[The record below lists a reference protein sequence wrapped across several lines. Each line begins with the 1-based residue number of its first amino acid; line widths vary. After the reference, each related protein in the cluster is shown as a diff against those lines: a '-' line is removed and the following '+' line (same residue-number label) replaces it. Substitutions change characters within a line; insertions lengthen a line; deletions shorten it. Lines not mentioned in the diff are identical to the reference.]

1 MSLESLI
8 ILLPLFGGYLV
19 PIKSRSLLARID
31 RILSG
36 IVYLILALM
45 GLSLAQ
51 VDNLASELGT
61 IGLLLSTLIVLTLGL
76 NLAALPLV
84 DKRWPLALDL
94 GESKQPLGKLVME
107 SLKLALVVAGGVL
120 VGLVVT
126 LPHSLIEQTANGA
139 LMVLLALIG
148 IQLRG
153 SNLGLRSIL
162 LNPRGLAI
170 AALVA
175 VTSLAAGALTAVI
188 HGLPLLHGVILASG
202 FGWYSL
208 SGILITDGL
217 GPVLGSV
224 AFLADLSR
232 ELIAIVLI
240 PALMRISP
248 AGAIGYGGATAMDF
262 TLPVLQQTG
271 GPKVVPVA
279 IVSGFLLSLATPI
292 LIPFLLSLG

>member
-19 PIKSRSLLARID
+19 PVTNRRLLAGID

-61 IGLLLSTLIVLTLGL
+61 IGVLLLTLISLTLTL

-84 DKRWPLALDL
+84 DRRWPLSLDL
-94 GESKQPLGKLVME
+94 GQSKQPLAKLVME
-107 SLKLALVVAGGVL
+107 SLKLALVVAAGVV
-120 VGLVVT
+120 VGLMVT
-126 LPHSLIEQTANGA
+126 LPHSLIESTANGA

-153 SNLGLRSIL
+153 SNLGLRGIL

-170 AALVA
+170 AAVVA
-175 VTSLAAGALTAVI
+175 LTSLAAGALTAAI
-188 HGLPLLHGVILASG
+188 HGLPLLQGVILASG

-240 PALMRISP
+240 PALMRWSP
-248 AGAIGYGGATAMDF
+248 ASAIGYGGATAMDF

-271 GPKVVPVA
+271 GPRVVPVA

-292 LIPFLLSLG
+292 LIPFLLSLA